1 MIHDLRLALRALRRN
16 AGYAALVIITLA
28 FGIAGCTTVFSV
40 LTAYLLRPL
49 PFTDADRLV
58 QIGQVDRVAGYDNAR
73 HSLPQ
78 YADLRERSRA
88 FDDLAAYTY
97 GSRNLTGDGTP
108 IRTLATVVTGN
119 MFALLGTPALR
130 GRTITAADA
139 GPGGND
145 VAVLSYAF
153 WAGRYASDP
162 AIVGRT
168 MRLDG
173 TTYTVIGVMP
183 PAFTFP
189 WNEVQ
194 LWLPTHENPVA
205 APRDATDWLV
215 VGRLKRDGTRER
227 AHAELLGIQ
236 RQLSALH
243 PATDARYSGVTLR
256 GMREALN
263 FAYPVVRAGL
273 TLLLTAVAALLLL
286 ACANVASLALA
297 RSAARTREIAVR
309 QALGAGRGDLVRHL
323 LLENGLL
330 AVAGGAIGLGL
341 AWAAVRVI
349 GPALP
354 DALFRVG
361 TASIDGGALLFTLG
375 MTLTTLLA
383 FGVAPAISGSRVEL
397 AGAMKTGG
405 DNGRTGTLRGRRG
418 LVVTQVALAVLL
430 IATASLMV
438 RSFRAVQQVD
448 LGFQTDRLMIAAL
461 RPARADYPGAVQ
473 RQAYFE
479 RAAAVVSALPGVA
492 SVGSAD
498 YVPLNHETDQVRYR
512 PTANVPP
519 DRWPLAITSRV
530 SSGYFRTLGVPILAG
545 RDFERGDLPEASPV
559 VAVSRSLAE
568 REWPNGDVLGRTLMI
583 GAPDEARAATVVAV
597 VGDVRWT
604 DITSA
609 VQPHIYRPLSQVPT
623 SYRRLVIATDGRAAA
638 GNRALQ
644 QALAGVD
651 PNVPVSV
658 RPMSEIVREN
668 DFVWVISSLALG
680 AFGLMALVLASLGIY
695 GLIAHS
701 VVRRRREIAIRMAVG
716 ATAREI
722 RALMVGEAVRL
733 ATVGLGLG
741 IIAALGAG
749 RLLASLLY
757 GVGPADGVTFL
768 GVVALFA
775 AVAALAALLPAQRA
789 ARVAPQRILRY
800 E

>member
-1 MIHDLRLALRALRRN
+1 MSHDLRLALRALRRN
-16 AGYAALVIITLA
+16 AGYATLVIATLA

-49 PFTDADRLV
+49 PFADAGRLV

-78 YADLRERSRA
+78 YADVRERSRA

-97 GSRNLTGDGTP
+97 GTRNLTGDGPP
-108 IRTLATVVTGN
+108 IRAVATVVTGN
-119 MFALLGTPALR
+119 MFPLLGTPPLR
-130 GRTITAADA
+130 GRTITPADA
-139 GPGGND
+139 GPGGAD

-162 AIVGRT
+162 AVVGRT
-168 MRLDG
+168 IRLDG
-173 TTYTVIGVMP
+173 ATYTVIGVMP

-194 LWLPTHENPVA
+194 LWLPTREDPVA
-205 APRDATDWLV
+205 ASREATDWLV
-215 VGRLKRDGTRER
+215 VGRLKHGWTRQR

-236 RQLSALH
+236 REVSALH
-243 PATDARYSGVTLR
+243 PATDARYQGVTLR

-286 ACANVASLALA
+286 ACANVASLTLA
-297 RSAARTREIAVR
+297 RSGARTREIAVR

-330 AVAGGAIGLGL
+330 AAAGGVLGLGL

-375 MTLTTLLA
+375 MTLTTLLV
-383 FGVAPAISGSRVEL
+383 FGVAPAISGSRVDL
-397 AGAMKTGG
+397 AGAMKTGEA
-405 DNGRTGTLRGRRG
+405 DGRKRGLRGRRG

-430 IATASLMV
+430 IVTAGLMV
-438 RSFRAVQQVD
+438 RSFRAVQQVP
-448 LGFQTDRLMIAAL
+448 LGFETDRVMIAGL
-461 RPARADYPGAVQ
+461 RPPSADYPSAAQ
-473 RQAYFE
+473 KQAYFE
-479 RAAAVVSALPGVA
+479 GAREAVAALPGVV

-519 DRWPLAITSRV
+519 DQWPLAITSRV
-530 SSGYFRTLGVPILAG
+530 SDGYFRTLGVPILAG
-545 RDFERGDLPEASPV
+545 RDFARGDLPGAPPV
-559 VAVSRSLAE
+559 VAVSQSLAA
-568 REWPNGDVLGRTLMI
+568 REWPKGDALGRTLMI
-583 GAPDEARAATVVAV
+583 GAPDHTRPATVVAV
-597 VGDVRWT
+597 VGDVRWA
-604 DITSA
+604 DITSP
-609 VQPHIYRPLSQVPT
+609 VQPHIYRPLSQMPT
-623 SYRRLVIATDGRAAA
+623 SYRRLVIATDGRATAGIAA
-638 GNRALQ
+638 LRQ
-644 QALAGVD
+644 TLAGVD
-651 PNVPVSV
+651 ANVPVSV

-668 DFVWVISSLALG
+668 DFVWVVSSAALG
-680 AFGLMALVLASLGIY
+680 TFGLVALVLASLGIY

-722 RALMVGEAVRL
+722 RTLVVGEALRL
-733 ATVGLGLG
+733 AGVGIGLGVL
-741 IIAALGAG
+741 AALGAG
-749 RLLASLLY
+749 RLLASLLF
-757 GVGPADGVTFL
+757 GVAPADGATFL

-789 ARVAPQRILRY
+789 ARLAPHSVLRH